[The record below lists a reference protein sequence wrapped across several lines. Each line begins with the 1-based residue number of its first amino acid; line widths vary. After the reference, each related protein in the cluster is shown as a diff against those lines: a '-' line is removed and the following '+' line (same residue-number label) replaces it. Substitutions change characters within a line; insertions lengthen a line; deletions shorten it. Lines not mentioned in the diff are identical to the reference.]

1 MIERETFSAG
11 IVGIGGY
18 LPQEV
23 VTNEMLAA
31 RLDTSQEWIQT
42 RTGIVERRKA
52 ANSEATSDLAIE
64 AGLRALR
71 SAGNPKVQ
79 ALVLATTTP
88 DHRCPATAPRVASQL
103 GLGQIPAFDISAV
116 CSGFIYAMSVAV
128 AFVNSNQFETV
139 LVVAAEKFTTL
150 VDNDDRNTACLFG
163 DGAGAVVVSKV
174 PFGSHGQILATSI
187 KSDGALENLIKVN
200 GGGSKYPF
208 TPTNNASLLRSDYYL
223 SMLGQEVFSA
233 AVTSMSSSVND
244 ILSIVGWHREEVNWL
259 VGHQANKRILNLL
272 CKSLEIPPDK
282 ACIHLDQAGNTAG
295 ASIPLALVAKCGQ
308 FKKGDKM
315 ILTSFGGGA
324 TWGALAMTWSD
335 TPIIEQL
342 LQ

>member
-1 MIERETFSAG
+1 
-11 IVGIGGY
+11 
-18 LPQEV
+18 
-23 VTNEMLAA
+23 
-31 RLDTSQEWIQT
+31 
-42 RTGIVERRKA
+42 
-52 ANSEATSDLAIE
+52 
-64 AGLRALR
+64 
-71 SAGNPKVQ
+71 
-79 ALVLATTTP
+79 
-88 DHRCPATAPRVASQL
+88 
-103 GLGQIPAFDISAV
+103 
-116 CSGFIYAMSVAV
+116 
-128 AFVNSNQFETV
+128 
-139 LVVAAEKFTTL
+139 
-150 VDNDDRNTACLFG
+150 
-163 DGAGAVVVSKV
+163 
-174 PFGSHGQILATSI
+174 
-187 KSDGALENLIKVN
+187 
-200 GGGSKYPF
+200 
-208 TPTNNASLLRSDYYL
+208 
-223 SMLGQEVFSA
+223 VFSA